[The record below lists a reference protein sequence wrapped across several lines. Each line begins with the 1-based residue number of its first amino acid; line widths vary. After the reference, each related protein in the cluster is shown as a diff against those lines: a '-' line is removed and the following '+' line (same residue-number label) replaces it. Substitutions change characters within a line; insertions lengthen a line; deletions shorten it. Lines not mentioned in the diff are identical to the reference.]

1 MEDLQDWR
9 LTYFGLNM
17 DLMRFSGFLSWSGL
31 LTSIFL
37 FALSPYTGAIKVFWC
52 WELRKEIQNQDVWRM
67 LSLLKKMCCVESVVC
82 ILGAILKMLMDENV
96 TTEIFIRWRP
106 FFDFNLDLNKVV
118 VVLYLLLVFGVFLEK
133 RFALILFII
142 LHNASFFYRTCFEM
156 NNFWTSELE
165 KDYPG
170 ETIPQYAG
178 FVAFFLT
185 SFYMHMTDIMG
196 YIILL
201 DSIIHNKQ
209 QMNVIH
215 NQHFHED

>member
-1 MEDLQDWR
+1 M
-9 LTYFGLNM
+9 
-17 DLMRFSGFLSWSGL
+17 
-31 LTSIFL
+31 
-37 FALSPYTGAIKVFWC
+37 
-52 WELRKEIQNQDVWRM
+52 
-67 LSLLKKMCCVESVVC
+67 LKKMCYVESVVC
-82 ILGAILKMLMDENV
+82 ILGAIVKMLMDENV

-106 FFDFNLDLNKVV
+106 YFDFNLDINKAV
-118 VVLYLLLVFGVFLEK
+118 VVLYFLLMFGLFLEK

-170 ETIPQYAG
+170 ETIPQYTG
-178 FVAFFLT
+178 LVAFFLT
-185 SFYMHMTDIMG
+185 SLYMHMTDIMG